1 MAKFQLNLTSA
12 GSALLG
18 QVMTSRVLTFTQMAL
33 GDGEHSGGAWNV
45 TALISEQK
53 RVDITSAVASAG
65 SSEVL
70 LRSTLTYADLPDTF
84 YWREFGI
91 YAKDPAG
98 GPDILYA
105 YANAGDDYDTIGG
118 SGALKEIIL
127 RARVAISDAADLTIM
142 IQSGS
147 TVYVSPEEMAE
158 AIADLKLEVN
168 ASIQNIQNIIQQ
180 VTGVDPSDPEAE
192 SPNGSMVVTL
202 THKKSGTVHTFT
214 GLEGR
219 IGLVP
224 CQFKATAD
232 YTAGDIATIDET
244 AYTIVL
250 TSDEAPEDGLFVYD
264 RSVLVDVDTVGKTIN
279 FKAGGGLTKAKL
291 ALATATE
298 ATVFN
303 GKTFYAG
310 NTKELRT
317 GTALSTVTDVA
328 AGNLFNGRKAY
339 DNNGNLITGTALSQA
354 VNVTANNIPSGV
366 TAYNQA
372 GQRITGNGSGV
383 FKYKS
388 GSCFLNG
395 SSKSISCDFH
405 IWMVALYGGSW
416 LSDCVLFTGTSNSG
430 STTFYKCPDSDFID
444 QKNYQGTISVSG
456 GNYATIWYNA
466 GDGCSIYYYV
476 VGV

>member
-192 SPNGSMVVTL
+192 PPNGSMVVTL
-202 THKKSGTVHTFT
+202 THQKSGTVHAFT
-214 GLEGR
+214 GLGER

-224 CQFKATAD
+224 CQFKAAD
-232 YTAGDIATIDET
+232 GYTAGDTATIDGE
-244 AYTIVL
+244 AYTIQL
-250 TSDEAPEDGLFVYD
+250 TGADAPETDLFV
-264 RSVLVDVDTVGKTIN
+264 SGKSILVDVDTEGKTIRR
-279 FKAGGGLTKAKL
+279 AGASPRRSWPSPPRLKQPYSMERPFTPGIQRSCGPGRPFPRRST
-291 ALATATE
+291 
-298 ATVFN
+298 
-303 GKTFYAG
+303 
-310 NTKELRT
+310 LRRT
-317 GTALSTVTDVA
+317 TSPRASLPTT
-328 AGNLFNGRKAY
+328 R
-339 DNNGNLITGTALSQA
+339 
-354 VNVTANNIPSGV
+354 
-366 TAYNQA
+366 
-372 GQRITGNGSGV
+372 RGSG
-383 FKYKS
+383 
-388 GSCFLNG
+388 LP
-395 SSKSISCDFH
+395 
-405 IWMVALYGGSW
+405 A
-416 LSDCVLFTGTSNSG
+416 TG
-430 STTFYKCPDSDFID
+430 P
-444 QKNYQGTISVSG
+444 
-456 GNYATIWYNA
+456 
-466 GDGCSIYYYV
+466 GCSSTRA
-476 VGV
+476 GAAF

>member
-1 MAKFQLNLTSA
+1 MAFERITEDDLQGKGNLGRPDTPGVDTTEMQRILDELPREVIVPAFNRLAEQLEAADAAASLGARPPEGLPEGTPATAQGVLEAMQA
-12 GSALLG
+12 GA
-18 QVMTSRVLTFTQMAL
+18 A
-33 GDGEHSGGAWNV
+33 EHAARTDNPHAV
-45 TALISEQK
+45 TAAQTGAYTKEETEEAIGR
-53 RVDITSAVASAG
+53 RVVEIGAGDMAQAV
-65 SSEVL
+65 
-70 LRSTLTYADLPDTF
+70 Y
-84 YWREFGI
+84 
-91 YAKDPAG
+91 DPAR
-98 GPDILYA
+98 L
-105 YANAGDDYDTIGG
+105 
-118 SGALKEIIL
+118 
-127 RARVAISDAADLTIM
+127 
-142 IQSGS
+142 
-147 TVYVSPEEMAE
+147 
-158 AIADLKLEVN
+158 
-168 ASIQNIQNIIQQ
+168 
-180 VTGVDPSDPEAE
+180 GVD
-192 SPNGSMVVTL
+192 VTVQTY
-202 THKKSGTVHTFT
+202 THTRSGTVHNFA
-214 GLEGR
+214 GSGANGR
-219 IGLVP
+219 ALM
-224 CQFKATAD
+224 TAD
-232 YTAGDIATIDET
+232 VQAGDTFAVNGEPVAAYMGTESAADAMAGSEWSGRWVSFVFDGET
-244 AYTIVL
+244 L
-250 TSDEAPEDGLFVYD
+250 
-264 RSVLVDVDTVGKTIN
+264 N
-279 FKAGGGLTKAKL
+279 FKGGGGVGSADL

-298 ATVFN
+298 ATVFS

-310 NTKELRT
+310 DSKELRT

-328 AGNLFNGRKAY
+328 AGNLFNGKKAY

-444 QKNYQGTISVSG
+444 QENYQGTISVSG

>member
-192 SPNGSMVVTL
+192 PPNGSMVVTL
-202 THKKSGTVHTFT
+202 THQKSGTVHTFT

-224 CQFKATAD
+224 CQFKAAD
-232 YTAGDIATIDET
+232 GYTAGDTATIDGE
-244 AYTIVL
+244 AYTIQL
-250 TSDEAPEDGLFVYD
+250 TVADAPETDLFV
-264 RSVLVDVDTVGKTIN
+264 SGKSILVDVDTEGKTIN

-317 GTALSTVTDVA
+317 GTALS
-328 AGNLFNGRKAY
+328 
-339 DNNGNLITGTALSQA
+339 QA
-354 VNVTANNIPSGV
+354 VSVTANNIPSGV

-372 GQRITGNGSGV
+372 GQRITGNGSQV

-444 QKNYQGTISVSG
+444 QENYQGTISVSG

>member
-33 GDGEHSGGAWNV
+33 GDGVYSGGAWNL
-45 TALISEQK
+45 TALVSEKK
-53 RVDITSAVASAG
+53 RVDITSAVAAAG
-65 SSEVL
+65 SGEAL

-91 YAKDPAG
+91 YAKDPSG

-118 SGALKEIIL
+118 SGALREIIL
-127 RARVAISDAADLTIM
+127 RARVAISDVSDLTVTV
-142 IQSGS
+142 QSGS
-147 TVYVSPEEMAE
+147 TVYVSAEELAD
-158 AIADLKLEVN
+158 AIAEVN
-168 ASIQNIQNIIQQ
+168 ASIEVIQTIIQQ

-192 SPNGSMVVTL
+192 PPNGSMVVTL
-202 THKKSGTVHTFT
+202 THQKSGTVHAFT
-214 GLEGR
+214 GLGSR
-219 IGLVP
+219 TGLVP

-250 TSDEAPEDGLFVYD
+250 TSDEAPEDGLFVYG

-317 GTALSTVTDVA
+317 GTALS
-328 AGNLFNGRKAY
+328 
-339 DNNGNLITGTALSQA
+339 QA
-354 VNVTANNIPSGV
+354 VSVTANNIPSGV

-372 GQRITGNGSGV
+372 GQRITGNGSQV

-444 QKNYQGTISVSG
+444 QENYQGTISVSG